1 MNTVRRWDV
10 HFTGGET
17 LYDFLE
23 RIEELAECYSIP
35 LDRLLP
41 TLPETLRG
49 KALQWFRVRK
59 AEIPSW
65 AQFRTA
71 AEQFFLPRRHL
82 HQLEDAIR
90 QRRQQGREKAK
101 DYILTM
107 QTMIRQHPIMSRENY
122 LERIYDGL
130 RVEYRLFAKRSE
142 FRTIEEL
149 MELTDEFELLQLE
162 ATRQSRQTAHSL
174 SPLTE
179 EYSREES
186 CWRCKE
192 RGHMRHQCR
201 KARRLFCSRC
211 GRDNVM
217 SRDCRCDNASTLTTV
232 RLRHG
237 KIPQSAAI
245 DEQPLN
251 EKMDGRHYVKLTIEG
266 LNVRALVDTGA
277 TLTYVGD
284 TIRKH
289 LEGKKIAC
297 APSVRNVQLADRTCV
312 VSSYTYQVTILC
324 NNKPTHMR
332 VSTLPNLAEYMIL
345 GMDFLRERG
354 LTLTLDG
361 NLLPPATPTQNTI
374 IAKLS
379 TVTEGKHLR
388 ATQNAER
395 AVFLNHHQRIF
406 GGITGPSRAAEHVIS
421 LKHDRPLKQRYCPRN
436 SAMQQI
442 KNAEVDEHRITHNF
456 TAAYAPHET
465 PTERANRVI
474 KTMIA
479 QRSKADHRTW
489 NREVPQTAFTM
500 NTAHHEATQALA
512 AEINFG
518 RSIETAQQIRTEGA
532 VPEESPTVSPTIT
545 DLREKINK
553 NLAKADYDASASPT
567 GFATNGK
574 GMAMATQQGDYTAGT
589 NISRLYPNLMQT
601 VHPLLSISEC
611 ADNTTDRKKI
621 EDKTAR
627 PTETE
632 APEKISENQKENI
645 RINLGTTVILGS
657 DAFNIF
663 YIFF

>member
-1 MNTVRRWDV
+1 MAPEQGPISGEESVKATTSTSPPGDGPPNTQPQSEDYINLLNTDSLNWIYSLKKERLIEECKRYRIFVNGSTVTELRIALSAYVKAKRNRKSTENLLREVEDEIKAEENSQIKTPLDQSPSIHVTTPSSVTKANQRPSPPRTELTDAEVMNTVRRWDV

-49 KALQWFRVRK
+49 KALQWFRIRK
-59 AEIPSW
+59 AEILSW

-101 DYILTM
+101 DYILAM
-107 QTMIRQHPIMSRENY
+107 QTMIRQHPIMSRENH

-149 MELTDEFELLQLE
+149 MELTEEFELLQLE

-174 SPLTE
+174 SSLSE

-192 RGHMRHQCR
+192 LGHMRHQCR

-211 GRDNVM
+211 GRDNVL
-217 SRDCRCDNASTLTTV
+217 SRDCWCDKASTLTPV
-232 RLRHG
+232 RLRHR
-237 KIPQSAAI
+237 KTPQSAAI
-245 DEQPLN
+245 DEQPPN
-251 EKMDGRHYVKLTIEG
+251 EMMDGRHYVKVTIEG
-266 LNVRALVDTGA
+266 LNVRALLDTGA

-297 APSVRNVQLADRTCV
+297 APSVRNVQLTDRTCV
-312 VSSYTYQVTILC
+312 VSSYTYPVTILC

-332 VSTLPNLAEYMIL
+332 VFTLPNLAEYMIL
-345 GMDFLRERG
+345 GMDFRRERR

-361 NLLPPATPTQNTI
+361 NILPPATPTQNTI
-374 IAKLS
+374 FAKLS
-379 TVTEGKHLR
+379 TVTERKHLR
-388 ATQNAER
+388 STQNAEL

-421 LKHDRPLKQRYCPRN
+421 LKYDRPLKRR
-436 SAMQQI
+436 
-442 KNAEVDEHRITHNF
+442 
-456 TAAYAPHET
+456 
-465 PTERANRVI
+465 
-474 KTMIA
+474 
-479 QRSKADHRTW
+479 
-489 NREVPQTAFTM
+489 
-500 NTAHHEATQALA
+500 
-512 AEINFG
+512 
-518 RSIETAQQIRTEGA
+518 
-532 VPEESPTVSPTIT
+532 
-545 DLREKINK
+545 
-553 NLAKADYDASASPT
+553 
-567 GFATNGK
+567 
-574 GMAMATQQGDYTAGT
+574 
-589 NISRLYPNLMQT
+589 
-601 VHPLLSISEC
+601 
-611 ADNTTDRKKI
+611 
-621 EDKTAR
+621 
-627 PTETE
+627 
-632 APEKISENQKENI
+632 
-645 RINLGTTVILGS
+645 
-657 DAFNIF
+657 
-663 YIFF
+663 